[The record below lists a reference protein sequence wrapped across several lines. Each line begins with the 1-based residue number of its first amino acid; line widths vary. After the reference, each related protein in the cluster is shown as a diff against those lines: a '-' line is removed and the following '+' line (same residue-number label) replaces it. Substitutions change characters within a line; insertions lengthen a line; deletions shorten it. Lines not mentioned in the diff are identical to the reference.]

1 MTKFLPIEEAVA
13 KIHSGSLLAMSGNNH
28 KSSMA
33 ITRELVRQN
42 VGDLKL
48 VFTPAGGINGDMLI
62 GAGLVTAVETG
73 SLTFGESGLAP
84 NYRRVAKEGGIAA
97 MDTT

>member
-62 GAGLVTAVETG
+62 GAGLVTAVEKVDIG
-73 SLTFGESGLAP
+73 QVPSRYSGYNLP
-84 NYRRVAKEGGIAA
+84 Q
-97 MDTT
+97 

>member
-48 VFTPAGGINGDMLI
+48 VLVWKKKYKKPYKKVFRNNKKKMKKKLI
-62 GAGLVTAVETG
+62 
-73 SLTFGESGLAP
+73 
-84 NYRRVAKEGGIAA
+84 
-97 MDTT
+97 